1 MRNSRIVKIIIYLS
15 EKYKHMATSKTS
27 TSELFNR
34 YIWLANIVYSAGKIT
49 FEEIANKWRNSY
61 WNNDKSNLPL
71 RTFHDHR
78 KAIEQMFD
86 INIECDKHD
95 GFKYYI
101 ENNDDIEKGNLRR
114 WLLGTMSVSNSLSE
128 SKNIRNRILL
138 EDIPSGMNYLTLI
151 LDAMQQGNVLEV
163 SHKGF
168 WSNAENTFRVEPYC
182 LKLFHQ
188 RWYLLGHSIEI
199 DEVRVYA
206 LDRITDCHLT
216 KLSFRMPEKFD
227 CEAYFSEYYGV
238 FTDSSVKP
246 EIIKLRVDGVTCNYL
261 RSLPLHHSQ
270 QEIETVDDHCI
281 FQYFLRP
288 TNDFINELVSM
299 SPDAKVIFPK
309 WLADK
314 INERIREM
322 IASD

>member
-1 MRNSRIVKIIIYLS
+1 
-15 EKYKHMATSKTS
+15 MATSKTS

-128 SKNIRNRILL
+128 SKNIQIGRASCR
-138 EDIPSGMNYLTLI
+138 E
-151 LDAMQQGNVLEV
+151 
-163 SHKGF
+163 
-168 WSNAENTFRVEPYC
+168 RV
-182 LKLFHQ
+182 
-188 RWYLLGHSIEI
+188 
-199 DEVRVYA
+199 
-206 LDRITDCHLT
+206 
-216 KLSFRMPEKFD
+216 
-227 CEAYFSEYYGV
+227 
-238 FTDSSVKP
+238 
-246 EIIKLRVDGVTCNYL
+246 
-261 RSLPLHHSQ
+261 
-270 QEIETVDDHCI
+270 
-281 FQYFLRP
+281 
-288 TNDFINELVSM
+288 
-299 SPDAKVIFPK
+299 
-309 WLADK
+309 
-314 INERIREM
+314 
-322 IASD
+322 